1 MTTTLRGAG
10 HRVLTTTQ
18 PDEVVVL
25 ARSIRIDVLVGDR
38 GSTLSELG
46 EEVRLVQPDVRVV
59 PVCDP
64 DELQLSGSN
73 GAAIARPV
81 SLHELEA
88 VVREAARS

>member
-1 MTTTLRGAG
+1 MRDA
-10 HRVLTTTQ
+10 
-18 PDEVVVL
+18 PAAAKVVVVVGQ
-25 ARSIRIDVLVGDR
+25 RSAL
-38 GSTLSELG
+38 E

-59 PVCDP
+59 RICDP
-64 DELQLSGSN
+64 DELQLAGSN